1 MTIPLDPPGPQDE
14 FTPQDPPAA
23 PQKRPAKASL
33 RRREWMFLSVF
44 LFVALAAWVNV
55 KRVEV
60 KGISMEPTFYN
71 SDLAIV
77 WKTVPRASLAPGD
90 VVVFK
95 SADGD
100 ELIKR
105 IAAIQSG
112 PDPRFPQWL
121 TLADGRREAVAA
133 LFSPYNSPYF
143 AGRMIG
149 RVPPPAPDRTIY
161 VLGDNLM
168 YSNDSRDFG
177 PISPRQLL
185 GKVVP

>member
-1 MTIPLDPPGPQDE
+1 MDAPYDPL
-14 FTPQDPPAA
+14 A
-23 PQKRPAKASL
+23 PQADLLAEQKRAARTSL
-33 RRREWMFLSVF
+33 RRREWLFLSVF
-44 LFVALAAWVNV
+44 LAVAIAAWVNV

-60 KGISMEPTFYN
+60 SGISMEPTFHN
-71 SDLAIV
+71 HELVVV
-77 WKTVPRASLAPGD
+77 WKTVPRASLVPGD

-105 IAAIQSG
+105 IAAIQPGSA
-112 PDPRFPQWL
+112 PHFPAWL
-121 TLADGRREAVAA
+121 TFPDGRREAVAA
-133 LFSPYNSPYF
+133 LLSPYNSPYF
-143 AGRMIG
+143 AGRVMG
-149 RVPPPAPDRTIY
+149 SVPSPAPDRTIY

-168 YSNDSRDFG
+168 HSNDSRDFG

>member
-1 MTIPLDPPGPQDE
+1 MDAPLDP
-14 FTPQDPPAA
+14 FAPPAEQIA
-23 PQKRPAKASL
+23 RQKRAAHASL
-33 RRREWMFLSVF
+33 RRREWAFLSVF
-44 LFVALAAWVNV
+44 LIVAVVAWVNV

-60 KGISMEPTFYN
+60 KGISMEPTFH
-71 SDLAIV
+71 SGDLAIV
-77 WKTVPRASLAPGD
+77 WKTVPRASLMPGD

-112 PDPRFPQWL
+112 PVPRFPAWL
-121 TLADGRREAVAA
+121 MLSDGRREAVAA
-133 LFSPYNSPYF
+133 LFSPYNSPYI
-143 AGRMIG
+143 AARMIG
-149 RVPPPAPDRTIY
+149 RIPPPAPDRTIY

-168 YSNDSRDFG
+168 HSNDSRDFG

>member
-1 MTIPLDPPGPQDE
+1 MDAPLDPL
-14 FTPQDPPAA
+14 A
-23 PQKRPAKASL
+23 PQPEQHAQQKRAAQASL
-33 RRREWMFLSVF
+33 RQRERIFLSVF
-44 LFVALAAWVNV
+44 LVVAMVAWVNV

-60 KGISMEPTFYN
+60 KGISMEPTFH
-71 SDLAIV
+71 SGDLAIV
-77 WKTVPRASLAPGD
+77 WKTVPRASLRPGD
-90 VVVFK
+90 VVVFR

-105 IAAIQSG
+105 IVAVQSG
-112 PDPRFPQWL
+112 PVPDFPDWL
-121 TLADGRREAVAA
+121 TLSNGRREAVAA
-133 LFSPYNSPYF
+133 LFSPFNSPYF
-143 AGRMIG
+143 AGRMMG

-168 YSNDSRDFG
+168 HSNDSRDFG